1 MKVAKLKTLLLVL
14 VVAAIVA
21 VVYYFLN
28 GRGYVE
34 TDVFFVVANICFFAL
49 FFLFIPYRKKMSRL
63 PGGVYLAFVVA
74 LFMEMYGLPLTMY
87 VFMGVFG
94 YQDIFSLDF
103 LLRGVLGDDLF
114 FFIFRWVIW
123 PLTTVVVVAGALL
136 IIFGWSR
143 IYRGKGKGQLVTT
156 GIYARVRHP
165 QYLGFLLLTLGMLFE
180 WPTIF
185 TLALWP
191 FLALLYYR
199 LARTEEKEAEAE
211 FGEEFRAYKRR
222 VPMFI
227 PRLRVKKPAAY
238 RKIEKA

>member
-1 MKVAKLKTLLLVL
+1 MKLARLKTLLLVL
-14 VVAAIVA
+14 VVAAVLAI
-21 VVYYFLN
+21 VYYFLN
-28 GRGYVE
+28 GRGYGL
-34 TDVFFVVANICFFAL
+34 TSLVFTVVNICFFAL
-49 FFLFIPYRKKMSRL
+49 FFFFIPYRKKMSRL

-74 LFMEMYGLPLTMY
+74 LFAEMYGLPLTMY

-94 YQDIFSLDF
+94 YRDVFSLEF
-103 LLRGVLGDDLF
+103 LLRGVLGDNLF
-114 FFIFRWVIW
+114 FMVFRYVIW
-123 PLTTVVVVAGALL
+123 PVTAVFVVVGALL

-143 IYRGKGKGQLVTT
+143 IYKGKGAGKLVTS

-180 WPTIF
+180 WTTIF

-199 LARTEEKEAEAE
+199 LARTEEKEAEEE
-211 FGEEFRAYKRR
+211 FGEEFREYKRR

-227 PRLRVKKPAAY
+227 PRLRVKKPVS
-238 RKIEKA
+238 